1 LLYSLGKYNEAIE
14 YYDKSLAIERNDAAV
29 LNHKGIALADSGKYS
44 EAIIYFDKGF
54 SHKT

>member
-14 YYDKSLAIERNDAAV
+14 YYDKLLAIERNDAAV